1 MSTAS
6 NPFLIDGPAVIS
18 FSGGR
23 TSGYMLRR
31 ILDAGLQP
39 DCHVLFANTGKERP
53 ETLAFVREVSARWG
67 VEIHWLEYGRGEID
81 PATASTNG
89 EPFEAM
95 IRDRKYLPN
104 PVTRICT
111 AHLKIEVKNEWM
123 LARGYAEWSNAI
135 GLRAD
140 EPSRVA
146 KMLSPDRKGADTEE
160 TLCPLAASGVTV
172 VDVADFWKQ
181 QPFDLGLDPGEG
193 NCDLCFLK
201 GVAIRKTLMRRWPGS
216 ADWWAA
222 QEAERGA
229 RFRYDTHDY
238 AALQDGVD
246 RSPLLFGYGG
256 TTPAEEP
263 ADPTDLGDCV
273 CHD

>member
-1 MSTAS
+1 MPEAS

-81 PATASTNG
+81 PATASTKG
-89 EPFEAM
+89 EPFDAM
-95 IRDRKYLPN
+95 IAKKKMLPF
-104 PVTRICT
+104 PRGRFCT
-111 AHLKIEVKNEWM
+111 SELKIGLLAAFMRERGHEWWTNV
-123 LARGYAEWSNAI
+123 AGI
-135 GLRAD
+135 RAD

-146 KMLSPDRKGADTEE
+146 RMLAPPDDPKRQTWDNH
-160 TLCPLAASGVTV
+160 LPLARSAVG
-172 VDVADFWKQ
+172 VADVTAFWLN
-181 QPFDLGLDPGEG
+181 QPFDLGLRPGDG
-193 NCDLCFLK
+193 NCDLCMLK
-201 GVAIRKTLMRRWPGS
+201 GVTLRASLMRQWPNAS
-216 ADWWAA
+216 KWWADH
-222 QEAERGA
+222 EAKIGA
-229 RFRYDTHDY
+229 TFRPDTPNY
-238 AALQDGVD
+238 AAIQSGVD
-246 RSPLLFGYGG
+246 RSPLLPWA
-256 TTPAEEP
+256 TADEV
-263 ADPTDLGDCV
+263 DPTDLGDCV